1 MADDAPTSTVVA
13 ADVAAAG
20 AAAVQDAPAK
30 DAVASPC
37 ADNTSRKGESVAAA
51 TTAAAVAEKNKAGD
65 APTAAVGGDSAE
77 APSKSNG
84 GVASR
89 SDENVADAADAAVAT
104 TVATVATAN
113 DGASAATP
121 ATSAA
126 KKSGK
131 VSRRK
136 SAVNLKKTPSKSN
149 PADQRFKEGDQVLA
163 KMRSFPPW
171 PAVVL
176 SRELLPGIMV
186 GDAAQKGT
194 TKSLDSVGPAAWVTQ
209 YPIFYLGTYE

>member
-13 ADVAAAG
+13 ADVPAAG

-30 DAVASPC
+30 DAVASPS

-51 TTAAAVAEKNKAGD
+51 TAAATAAVAEKNKTGD

-84 GVASR
+84 GVVSG
-89 SDENVADAADAAVAT
+89 SDKNVPDAGDAAAAAAAAT
-104 TVATVATAN
+104 GN

-121 ATSAA
+121 ATSTA
-126 KKSGK
+126 KKAGK

-136 SAVNLKKTPSKSN
+136 SAVNPKKTPSKSN

-186 GDAAQKGT
+186 GDSAQKGT